1 MIGVGLDLGN
11 SKISCIVYDIN
22 SKDKVK
28 LLSLITRPTNSIKKS
43 LIDNI
48 SKVKTEV
55 EDIIS
60 QAAKES
66 QTEIVSVRLNVSIVN
81 SLTSYIN
88 SEISISNEKISDLHL
103 KKSVN
108 KSGILDPIDNYKVIH
123 RSIIDYELDKQKNII
138 DPRGMYGDNLKV
150 YYYKLAIRENYIKTI
165 KQVIKTNNFIINKY
179 NCI

>member
-108 KSGILDPIDNYKVIH
+108 ESKILDSIDKYKVIH
-123 RSIIDYELDKQKNII
+123 RSIINYVCI
-138 DPRGMYGDNLKV
+138 
-150 YYYKLAIRENYIKTI
+150 KLLFN
-165 KQVIKTNNFIINKY
+165 
-179 NCI
+179 

>member
-66 QTEIVSVRLNVSIVN
+66 QTEIVSVRLNVPVIN
-81 SLTSYIN
+81 SLTSYFN
-88 SEISISNEKISDLHL
+88 SEISVSNEKIER
-103 KKSVN
+103 
-108 KSGILDPIDNYKVIH
+108 
-123 RSIIDYELDKQKNII
+123 RS
-138 DPRGMYGDNLKV
+138 
-150 YYYKLAIRENYIKTI
+150 
-165 KQVIKTNNFIINKY
+165 
-179 NCI
+179 